1 MRIYQP
7 QTLNTLD
14 PFCGPQG
21 YGMQSGSSQTIDN
34 ITTVALN
41 QINPVPYRSYSIPVP
56 SKAYAGLS
64 EKRKWYKTAA
74 MIVSPLYGTLTL
86 LKEKSASEENKRFA
100 DTKAKMLSDIR
111 AEWLNSG
118 KQGDVFK
125 NTSDEADKFMET
137 AILGRIQFFSQRIG
151 QGNDGAKRVN
161 GRHLR
166 VAEQIAKE
174 WDEKKEAKTPP
185 PPPPPPAP
193 EGQSLTVPQ
202 TPGTAPQTPAAPG
215 SIKTFLTSPLYLGIL
230 AVGIFFIAKKYKY
243 I

>member
-1 MRIYQP
+1 MKVYQP

-21 YGMQSGSSQTIDN
+21 YGMRAGSAQTIDN
-34 ITTVALN
+34 ITTVSVN
-41 QINPVPYRSYSIPVP
+41 QKDPTPYPFRP
-56 SKAYAGLS
+56 KAKIGYQGLA

-86 LKEKSASEENKRFA
+86 LKEKSAREENKRFA
-100 DTKAKMLSDIR
+100 DTKTKMISDIR

-118 KQGDVFK
+118 KQGDIFK
-125 NTSDEADKFMET
+125 NDSEEADKFMET
-137 AILGRIQFFSQRIG
+137 AILGRIQFFSQRLG

-174 WDEKKEAKTPP
+174 WEEKKEAKTPP
-185 PPPPPPAP
+185 PPPPPPPTP
-193 EGQSLTVPQ
+193 EGLTVPQ
-202 TPGTAPQTPAAPG
+202 TPGTAPQSPAAPG
-215 SIKTFLTSPLYLGIL
+215 SIKSFLTSPLYLGIL